1 MCDTLVLL
9 LPGEGDDNIPILSTV
24 AKSIDEALGG
34 AIGSY
39 IKEESFEAKAGA
51 AAMFPVFGKAVKRVV
66 LVGLGDKE
74 PSREAGAAIGGAI
87 KRLKGGS
94 VGVAHAEGVEAQA
107 LVEGLLLGLHADKRF
122 QGTKTPEKDKAPK
135 GPEKVE
141 MLGYSSAEDIEK
153 AGAIAAGVVF
163 ARELVNAPANIVDPL
178 NLTAAAAD
186 MAQRL
191 GLSSKILDEKECEAM
206 GMGSF
211 LAVSRASN
219 LGARLIHL
227 TYSPGGEVKRKLGI
241 VGKGLTFDSGGYN
254 LKGAGSM
261 IELMKFD
268 MGGSA
273 STLGAAAAI
282 AQLKP
287 KDVEVHFV
295 IATCE
300 NMVSGNSGALRPG
313 DIITAMDGTTIE
325 AIWAYLGA
333 EAKTKTKEEIDET
346 RKVRNAET
354 NAQLCHEASLAH
366 SLVQAATSFGS
377 YANVTE
383 ERPGHRGSRNKK
395 NNNNNNN
402 QAEDDLRK
410 MDASLLRDELDQVK
424 YNHFRRFDQVFF
436 VVEVQ
441 IVVAIISAAL
451 SRGVRWYLSPKRD
464 GGKWTAEWTPRR
476 SNADA
481 EDRSRTLTIPLDV
494 DIYGAAVSSC
504 IRDMQ
509 VLALGSHQNADESIR
524 AFRIVASLLML
535 WTCIFVQ
542 GFVSYMAASQL
553 SSDVI
558 LKFRRLYDSYELMVY
573 RGDSLQL
580 TPNGFHRGQPAGYR
594 PAGFA
599 YLSEDKMHEICQ
611 MPLANDLF
619 LLVVLLIWT
628 LSCVVDLRRAI
639 CMLMDFTITLP
650 TNPLK
655 DSTIVAEAVD
665 GEDGDVTIVGI
676 PVGMR
681 IFLTL
686 AVFLPRLILDAVI
699 LYLGCRWLV
708 ATSDMGDLILNAV
721 ALEFVLVLNSLVCQA
736 LVPVHGVNGLERT
749 KVLSTSSRHDSA
761 MMALGVN
768 NTDAEGRLTLA
779 DALLYCQQ
787 QGVTEVIDIATLTGA
802 CMVALGKDITGM
814 WSNSDELAAS
824 LDAASKSTD
833 EKLWR
838 MPLEDGY
845 FEGLKSDFAD
855 MKNTGPRFGGAI
867 TAALFL
873 QKFIQKEVNWAHLD
887 IAGPAWAEKA
897 KGIYGVG
904 GTGAMVRTLTNF
916 ACKA

>member
-1 MCDTLVLL
+1 MASLRLIGTGHLASAVRAQWALRGAQEAAPQAKPIQTQRRIASLTVVAVSASAVSRRRSSRRQDLVTLRAVATEAPPDTIRFRETVGPAISVSETSAEEWTGDTLVLL

-325 AIWAYLGA
+325 
-333 EAKTKTKEEIDET
+333 
-346 RKVRNAET
+346 
-354 NAQLCHEASLAH
+354 
-366 SLVQAATSFGS
+366 
-377 YANVTE
+377 
-383 ERPGHRGSRNKK
+383 
-395 NNNNNNN
+395 
-402 QAEDDLRK
+402 
-410 MDASLLRDELDQVK
+410 
-424 YNHFRRFDQVFF
+424 
-436 VVEVQ
+436 
-441 IVVAIISAAL
+441 
-451 SRGVRWYLSPKRD
+451 
-464 GGKWTAEWTPRR
+464 
-476 SNADA
+476 
-481 EDRSRTLTIPLDV
+481 
-494 DIYGAAVSSC
+494 
-504 IRDMQ
+504 
-509 VLALGSHQNADESIR
+509 
-524 AFRIVASLLML
+524 
-535 WTCIFVQ
+535 
-542 GFVSYMAASQL
+542 
-553 SSDVI
+553 
-558 LKFRRLYDSYELMVY
+558 
-573 RGDSLQL
+573 
-580 TPNGFHRGQPAGYR
+580 
-594 PAGFA
+594 
-599 YLSEDKMHEICQ
+599 
-611 MPLANDLF
+611 
-619 LLVVLLIWT
+619 
-628 LSCVVDLRRAI
+628 
-639 CMLMDFTITLP
+639 
-650 TNPLK
+650 
-655 DSTIVAEAVD
+655 
-665 GEDGDVTIVGI
+665 
-676 PVGMR
+676 
-681 IFLTL
+681 
-686 AVFLPRLILDAVI
+686 
-699 LYLGCRWLV
+699 
-708 ATSDMGDLILNAV
+708 
-721 ALEFVLVLNSLVCQA
+721 
-736 LVPVHGVNGLERT
+736 
-749 KVLSTSSRHDSA
+749 
-761 MMALGVN
+761 VN

-887 IAGPAWAEKA
+887 FCG
-897 KGIYGVG
+897 
-904 GTGAMVRTLTNF
+904 NDF
-916 ACKA
+916 